1 LSNIFLI
8 FLLEAYGVGGEAL
21 CFIMGSF
28 PEMKSYSH
36 CALHPCLQ
44 GRVYGALAG
53 QIRLWAP
60 SKKNGCPNKI
70 GFFKSK
76 KDIQTISSFQKA
88 KFFNNPSSTM

>member
-36 CALHPCLQ
+36 CAPHPCLQ

-53 QIRLWAP
+53 QIRPLAP
-60 SKKNGCPNKI
+60 KNKGLIQLDYPFFIIKKTPSDFSKLIIEGDPRA
-70 GFFKSK
+70 
-76 KDIQTISSFQKA
+76 SFL
-88 KFFNNPSSTM
+88 